1 MAAVEMFYASGK
13 SVDVDAVQAMIDSLD
28 FYAFLVD
35 EEHTIVLANRA
46 TAATLGK
53 NPEDL
58 IGGYC
63 PKLIHGV
70 DKFPGCPLEEAVD
83 SGAIVEKLINDEQ
96 HNAWIL
102 SILYPLPFTTA
113 GGKKVYFHTTRDV
126 TEKQKMSIELV
137 AGKAR
142 LEEAFDGLINALA
155 HTVEAKDPYT
165 ASHQNRVSQ
174 LSAAIA
180 IEYGLDD
187 ARIAGLKMA
196 AMIHDIGKIYI
207 PAEILNKPGKL
218 SPLEFEI
225 IKTHAGTGYAILKDI
240 KFDEPVAEMVYQH
253 HERIN
258 GSGYPLGLHDEFI
271 NEGAK
276 IMAIADV
283 VEAMS
288 SDRPYRPGL
297 GLESALIEIAKNAGL
312 LYDEKASEICLSLFR
327 ESRFNFKPIV

>member
-1 MAAVEMFYASGK
+1 
-13 SVDVDAVQAMIDSLD
+13 MIDSLD

-35 EEHTIVLANRA
+35 ETHTIIMANRA
-46 TAATLGK
+46 TASVLGK
-53 NPEDL
+53 DPKDL

-63 PKLIHGV
+63 PQLIHGV
-70 DKFPGCPLEEAVD
+70 DKFPGCPLAEVVA
-83 SGAIVEKLINDEQ
+83 SGTFVEKLIHDEE
-96 HNAWIL
+96 HGKWIL

-113 GGKKVYFHTTRDV
+113 AGAKVYFHTTRDV
-126 TEKQKMSIELV
+126 TDKQEMSIELI

-142 LEEAFDGLINALA
+142 LQEAFDGLINALA
-155 HTVEAKDPYT
+155 HTLETKDPYT
-165 ASHQNRVSQ
+165 ALHQNRVAD

-180 IEYGLDD
+180 VEYGFDE
-187 ARIAGLKMA
+187 ARTAGLRMA
-196 AMIHDIGKIYI
+196 ATIHDIGKIYI
-207 PAEILNKPGKL
+207 PGEILNKPGKL
-218 SPLEFEI
+218 SPLEFEM

-276 IMAIADV
+276 IMSVADV

-297 GLESALIEIAKNAGL
+297 GLEAALEEIAKNSGL
-312 LYDEKASEICLSLFR
+312 LYDEKASEICLALFR
-327 ESRFNFKPIV
+327 EDRFRFISDT